1 MAKTHEV
8 RVTKNPREAK
18 RLQEQGWELTGI
30 DRNLTTPNR
39 FHLRRPIE
47 VNPEVSSEVASMA
60 VDFEIQ
66 SLKRRIEK
74 LKQKEKPGWFTRLR
88 LYGLENQL
96 ELAHEKLRKL
106 Q

>member
-8 RVTKNPREAK
+8 KVTRNPREAK

-47 VNPEVSSEVASMA
+47 QTSTQTSVLDTQVVRYEVQKIV
-60 VDFEIQ
+60 
-66 SLKRRIEK
+66 KKIEK
-74 LKQKEKPGWFTRLR
+74 LEKKEKPGWIARLR

-106 Q
+106 